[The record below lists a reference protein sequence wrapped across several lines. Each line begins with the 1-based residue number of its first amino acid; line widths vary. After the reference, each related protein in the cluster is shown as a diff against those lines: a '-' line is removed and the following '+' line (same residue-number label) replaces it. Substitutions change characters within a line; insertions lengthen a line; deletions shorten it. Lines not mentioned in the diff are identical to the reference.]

1 MDVDFTDARGSFA
14 FASKG
19 KPGHEGTA
27 GNLKIAVKMEVS
39 NTPEFVDKYLDG
51 HLSGAQPSSVFWRL
65 SDPEN
70 PNSDAYPRYM
80 GVKKMELEVS
90 GDRRYAFKFRTP
102 PPEGWDGNEREF
114 PGYREVTLLPVQIK
128 KVVISPAANAV
139 MTQITFTAEN
149 QRPELSAALSELVV
163 LEEVAVDGWLVDRD
177 LPLGEP
183 EDPPRGNDEDDDSPD
198 VEDDEDPTGDA
209 DLQDALGSEE
219 APE

>member
-27 GNLKIAVKMEVS
+27 GNLKMAVKMEVS
-39 NTPEFVDKYLDG
+39 TTPEFIDKYLDG
-51 HLSGAQPSSVFWRL
+51 HLSGAQPTSVLWRL
-65 SDPEN
+65 SNPEDPS
-70 PNSDAYPRYM
+70 SDALPRYM
-80 GVKKMELEVS
+80 GMKKIELEVS
-90 GDRRYAFKFRTP
+90 SDRRYAFKIRTP
-102 PPEGWDGNEREF
+102 PPEGWAGKEREF

-128 KVVISPAANAV
+128 KVVVSPAPNAL

-183 EDPPRGNDEDDDSPD
+183 KDPPRGGGD
-198 VEDDEDPTGDA
+198 DDEDPEGEDRDDTGLDD
-209 DLQDALGSEE
+209 DLGAALGDE